1 MPIFLLDEN
10 VHKPDTIIE
19 RCMASGIE
27 VLRVHQLGLNQTDD
41 AIIFQHVLDRGYVL
55 VTANVKDFRAFAI
68 QRIEAGQ
75 DFAGAIWLPPNKQ
88 RNVEGIIRKIKDVAA
103 VYDSDVVKEWWL
115 D

>member
-19 RCMASGIE
+19 RCRLEGIE

-41 AIIFQHVLDRGYVL
+41 PIIFQCVLENGYVFI
-55 VTANVKDFRAFAI
+55 TGNIKDFRADAI
-68 QRIEAGQ
+68 RWVQEGH
-75 DFAGAIWLPPNKQ
+75 DFPGAIWLQPEKY
-88 RNVEGIIRKIKDVAA
+88 RNVEGIIRKIIEVAA
-103 VYDSDVVKEWWL
+103 AYESDVVKEWWL